1 MQICHAAHMDART
14 PRQAVLG
21 AVSAAASCGFCGGA
35 FLMLGLKDALD
46 GKTIGWIMLASVP
59 VFLICII
66 VAARRAL
73 ARLS

>member
-1 MQICHAAHMDART
+1 MDTRT

-21 AVSAAASCGFCGGA
+21 AVSAAASAGFCGGA
-35 FLMLGLKDALD
+35 FLILGSKDALE
-46 GKTIGWIMLASVP
+46 GKAIGWVALASVP

-66 VAARRAL
+66 VATRRAL